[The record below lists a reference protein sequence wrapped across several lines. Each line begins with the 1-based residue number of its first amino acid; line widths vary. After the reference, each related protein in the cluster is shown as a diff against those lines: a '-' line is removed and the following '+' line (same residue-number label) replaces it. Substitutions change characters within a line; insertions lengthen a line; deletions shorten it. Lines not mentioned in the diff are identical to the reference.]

1 MPCGPCVQS
10 GRPCDGT
17 CGSHEVTTLPSGAP
31 SSFARFGGT
40 LRPAQTIATRPAGDV
55 AEPPRTA
62 ATATTPPSA
71 TTPPAP
77 REDAGLQVGRQVI
90 GTTTDAIA
98 REQERARQ
106 EQEQRARERLAE
118 IQAQRDVELA
128 RIRANA
134 EAALAQRDANSTLT
148 TPPRAEFTVLGV
160 EAAQNVNA
168 RPAAAAAD
176 TGVLAWVKENPVPTA
191 IGVAVVLGGIAYYVK
206 TSKKRGRR

>member
-1 MPCGPCVQS
+1 VAP
-10 GRPCDGT
+10 
-17 CGSHEVTTLPSGAP
+17 TTFGA
-31 SSFARFGGT
+31 FGGT
-40 LRPAQTIATRPAGDV
+40 RAGLRALPTHAPRFRPAGDA
-55 AEPPRTA
+55 AEPPRTTASAPA
-62 ATATTPPSA
+62 ATNATNTA
-71 TTPPAP
+71 A

-118 IQAQRDVELA
+118 IEAQREIELA

-134 EAALAQRDANSTLT
+134 QAALAQRDAT
-148 TPPRAEFTVLGV
+148 TSLAPLPRTEFSVLGV

-168 RPAAAAAD
+168 RPAPAAD

>member
-1 MPCGPCVQS
+1 
-10 GRPCDGT
+10 
-17 CGSHEVTTLPSGAP
+17 VTTLPSASP

-40 LRPAQTIATRPAGDV
+40 LRPAHTIATRPAGDA
-55 AEPPRTA
+55 AETPRTTANAPA
-62 ATATTPPSA
+62 ATPP
-71 TTPPAP
+71 P
-77 REDAGLQVGRQVI
+77 DAGLQVGRQVLT
-90 GTTTDAIA
+90 GTTDAIA

-118 IQAQRDVELA
+118 IEAQREIELA

-134 EAALAQRDANSTLT
+134 QAALAQRDAT
-148 TPPRAEFTVLGV
+148 TSLAPVPRTEFSVLGV

-168 RPAAAAAD
+168 RPAPAAD
-176 TGVLAWVKENPVPTA
+176 TGVLAWVKDNPVPTA

>member
-1 MPCGPCVQS
+1 MACGPCVQS

-17 CGSHEVTTLPSGAP
+17 CGSHAVTTLPSASP

-40 LRPAQTIATRPAGDV
+40 LRPAHTIATRPAGDA
-55 AEPPRTA
+55 AETPRTTVPAPA
-62 ATATTPPSA
+62 ATTATNTA
-71 TTPPAP
+71 A

-118 IQAQRDVELA
+118 IEAQREIELA

-134 EAALAQRDANSTLT
+134 QAALAQRDAT
-148 TPPRAEFTVLGV
+148 TSLAPLPRTEFSVLGV

-168 RPAAAAAD
+168 RPAAAAD